1 MGQPVSAPISFQI
14 SDLGRKLDV
23 NDKTTDAKS
32 EGGSVKPGS
41 ARKPRQGR
49 AGRKLRFV
57 DQRDA
62 YAAIDL
68 GTNSCRMLIAVPD
81 DAGFNVID
89 GFSRVVRLGERV
101 SETGRFQRAAVGRT
115 ISALKHCAERMSA
128 RNVVRIRAVA
138 TQACRQAA
146 DSSEFVARVRDETG
160 LALEIIGA
168 AEEAALTVAG
178 CGDLLNSGYG
188 HALVFDIGGGST
200 EIIWVET
207 PRGGPARLL
216 DMISLPFGVVSLRDE
231 YGAEALPT
239 NDFHALLKRIDD
251 ALAPFDAR
259 NRISDAIT
267 ANDVRMVGTSGT
279 VTTLGAMYLDLPRY
293 KRNRVD
299 GLEIRF
305 DSVRQI
311 GGRLAAMSC
320 DERIAHPCLGHG
332 RGDLM
337 LMGLALLRAICERWP
352 VGKLGVA
359 DRGIREGILAE
370 LMLADGHDRFGL
382 GLDRGDIPPDA
393 LIREGGNGR

>member
-1 MGQPVSAPISFQI
+1 M
-14 SDLGRKLDV
+14 
-23 NDKTTDAKS
+23 
-32 EGGSVKPGS
+32 KPGS
-41 ARKPRQGR
+41 VRKPR
-49 AGRKLRFV
+49 AGRHGRNLKFV

-81 DAGFNVID
+81 ESGFNVVD
-89 GFSRVVRLGERV
+89 GYSRVVRLGERV
-101 SETGRFQRAAVGRT
+101 SETGKFQRAAVGRT
-115 ISALKHCAERMSA
+115 ISALKHCAERMES
-128 RNVVRIRAVA
+128 RNVIKVRAVA
-138 TQACRQAA
+138 TEACRRASDA
-146 DSSEFVARVRDETG
+146 DEFISKVRDETG

-168 AEEAALTVAG
+168 NEEAALTVAG
-178 CGDLLNSGYG
+178 CGDLLTSGYG
-188 HALVFDIGGGST
+188 NALVFDIGGGST

-207 PRGGPARLL
+207 PRGGSARLL
-216 DMISLPFGVVSLRDE
+216 DMISLPFGVVTLRDE
-231 YGAEALPT
+231 YGPEALPT
-239 NDFHALLKRIDD
+239 DVFHALLRRIDD
-251 ALAPFDAR
+251 ELAPFDSR

-267 ANDVRMVGTSGT
+267 ANNVRMVGTSGT
-279 VTTLGAMYLDLPRY
+279 VTTLGAMYLELPRY

-305 DSVRQI
+305 DSIRHI

-320 DERIAHPCLGHG
+320 DERVAHPCLGHG

-370 LMLADGHDRFGL
+370 LMLADGHDRFGPA
-382 GLDRGDIPPDA
+382 LDRGAFYETP
-393 LIREGGNGR
+393 LLKEGRNGG

>member
-1 MGQPVSAPISFQI
+1 M
-14 SDLGRKLDV
+14 
-23 NDKTTDAKS
+23 
-32 EGGSVKPGS
+32 KPGS
-41 ARKPRQGR
+41 ARKPRAGHG
-49 AGRKLRFV
+49 GRKLRFV

-81 DAGFNVID
+81 DAGFNVVD
-89 GFSRVVRLGERV
+89 GYSRVVRLGERV
-101 SETGRFQRAAVGRT
+101 SETGKFQRAAVDRT
-115 ISALKHCAERMSA
+115 ISALKHCAERMSN
-128 RNVVRIRAVA
+128 RNVVKARAVA

-146 DSSEFVARVRDETG
+146 DSQAFISQVQDETG

-168 AEEAALTVAG
+168 GEEAALTVAG
-178 CGDLLNSGYG
+178 CGDLLRTGYG
-188 HALVFDIGGGST
+188 NALVFDIGGGST

-207 PRGGPARLL
+207 PRGQPARLIDL
-216 DMISLPFGVVSLRDE
+216 ISLPFGVVTLRDE
-231 YGAEALPT
+231 FGPEALPT
-239 NDFHALLKRIDD
+239 DVFHGLLRRIDE

-259 NRISDAIT
+259 NQISDEIA
-267 ANDVRMVGTSGT
+267 ANNVRMVGTSGT
-279 VTTLGAMYLDLPRY
+279 VTTLGAMYLELPRY

-305 DSVRQI
+305 DSIRQI

-382 GLDRGDIPPDA
+382 GLERGDVPSEA
-393 LIREGGNGR
+393 LLRESGNGR